1 MVDSETEQNEDL
13 QRGVEPTLIHSLFS
27 REEPSEPALAP
38 IGELRCMAVIMMM
51 KKITMKMVMT
61 MVKINSPCYVL
72 CDNCHEKRKYTKP
85 LQKERAATPAP
96 QIKVVVESPN

>member
-51 KKITMKMVMT
+51 KIITMIMVMT
-61 MVKINSPCYVL
+61 MVKINSSCYL
-72 CDNCHEKRKYTKP
+72 T
-85 LQKERAATPAP
+85 
-96 QIKVVVESPN
+96 